1 MPYMLGG
8 IFGAACFVLWYE
20 RGGRRLPQVTRW
32 VRLVFMSMIGAMIG
46 SRFSPDILLYIP
58 TALPAFMQLL
68 IFFTRHE
75 ISVIEVSTFDLLL
88 LHYSFT
94 CGRGDR
100 G

>member
-1 MPYMLGG
+1 MLGSDMNNQ
-8 IFGAACFVLWYE
+8 INIALF
-20 RGGRRLPQVTRW
+20 
-32 VRLVFMSMIGAMIG
+32 
-46 SRFSPDILLYIP
+46 DILLYIP

-75 ISVIEVSTFDLLL
+75 ISVIDVFTFDLLL

>member
-1 MPYMLGG
+1 MLLSVRQRDLLCSCYSYTDVCSY
-8 IFGAACFVLWYE
+8 FLHVL
-20 RGGRRLPQVTRW
+20 V
-32 VRLVFMSMIGAMIG
+32 LVLG
-46 SRFSPDILLYIP
+46 SDMNNQIIIALFDILLYIP
-58 TALPAFMQLL
+58 TALPAFVQLV

-75 ISVIEVSTFDLLL
+75 ISVIEVSTFDPLL